1 MHSTTSFRSARCC
14 LICCAVFCLPA
25 SHVQAQPTQATL
37 DTVTVQSEAAQE
49 TARGPV
55 SGYRA
60 KRAVSATKTDT
71 PLAETPQS
79 VTVVTRDQITEQGMG
94 NLQDLLSYAA
104 GVRSDAYG
112 IDGRTDSVRV
122 RGASPITYLDGLR
135 GNYGYYTSTI
145 RPDPY
150 TLERVEVLRG
160 PAGTLY
166 GAGGTGGIV
175 HMTSKRPQFE
185 AGREAGVQLG
195 SHNRRQVQL
204 DLTGPIHEQLAWRI
218 VALARKA
225 GTQVDYVP
233 DNRLLFM
240 PALTWRPRAATTLT
254 LHALWQKDES
264 GSTSQFFPWA
274 GTLYPARPGLLPT
287 RRFIG
292 EPCDHYDT
300 RRAHAGWELEHTFS
314 PQWQL
319 RQNYRYSRNTND
331 GLYHYADFFTLVG
344 GWGADPVNQ
353 RILKRIYSDTRTQN
367 AMHLLD
373 THLQGRLVTGSL
385 RHTLLA
391 GLDVIRQHEDSW
403 RAPNR
408 SSTIDAWQPV
418 YGQTVYAST
427 RAAQPRTTQR
437 QTGFYV
443 QDQIQW
449 DAWTILAGLRHDRAA
464 GGKAGAAREKTSATT
479 KRLGVLY
486 ASAARIHPYISYA
499 ESFEPQAARQGQTFK
514 PLRGKQ
520 WEIGLK
526 YEPEGRALALNAAL
540 YHLREQNRIRTLR
553 PDVYDQLGET
563 RTRGLELEARGRL
576 APRLELLAHYNH
588 IRPDAQL
595 EGLPKHQASLW
606 AMHYFG
612 ASRQQGFSAGA
623 GLRWMSAFHDRSGP
637 RIPAS
642 TLLDF
647 MLAWDAPHWRVAL
660 NVTNATDKTY
670 FATCLARGDC
680 WIGARRN
687 VLLSATW
694 RF

>member
-240 PALTWRPRAATTLT
+240 PALT
-254 LHALWQKDES
+254 
-264 GSTSQFFPWA
+264 
-274 GTLYPARPGLLPT
+274 
-287 RRFIG
+287 
-292 EPCDHYDT
+292 
-300 RRAHAGWELEHTFS
+300 
-314 PQWQL
+314 
-319 RQNYRYSRNTND
+319 
-331 GLYHYADFFTLVG
+331 
-344 GWGADPVNQ
+344 
-353 RILKRIYSDTRTQN
+353 
-367 AMHLLD
+367 
-373 THLQGRLVTGSL
+373 
-385 RHTLLA
+385 
-391 GLDVIRQHEDSW
+391 
-403 RAPNR
+403 
-408 SSTIDAWQPV
+408 
-418 YGQTVYAST
+418 
-427 RAAQPRTTQR
+427 
-437 QTGFYV
+437 
-443 QDQIQW
+443 
-449 DAWTILAGLRHDRAA
+449 
-464 GGKAGAAREKTSATT
+464 
-479 KRLGVLY
+479 
-486 ASAARIHPYISYA
+486 
-499 ESFEPQAARQGQTFK
+499 
-514 PLRGKQ
+514 
-520 WEIGLK
+520 
-526 YEPEGRALALNAAL
+526 
-540 YHLREQNRIRTLR
+540 
-553 PDVYDQLGET
+553 
-563 RTRGLELEARGRL
+563 
-576 APRLELLAHYNH
+576 
-588 IRPDAQL
+588 
-595 EGLPKHQASLW
+595 
-606 AMHYFG
+606 
-612 ASRQQGFSAGA
+612 
-623 GLRWMSAFHDRSGP
+623 
-637 RIPAS
+637 
-642 TLLDF
+642 
-647 MLAWDAPHWRVAL
+647 
-660 NVTNATDKTY
+660 
-670 FATCLARGDC
+670 
-680 WIGARRN
+680 
-687 VLLSATW
+687 
-694 RF
+694 